1 MKNEESSNHVVIKTK
16 DTPSD
21 THIAYKVSVV
31 SIVVNVVLSLFKF
44 FAGIFAHSGAMVS
57 DAIHSASDVFST
69 FIVIIGVKISGRE
82 SDNSHRYGHERMECV
97 ASVVL
102 AAILMV
108 TSLGIGY
115 SGFMQILHSQE
126 TEIKVPGIL
135 ALVAAVVS
143 IAVKEWMYHY
153 TMHAAKKINSGAL
166 KADAWHHRSDA
177 LSSIGSLIGILGARL
192 GFPAAD
198 PIMSIVICVIILKA
212 AFDILKDSID
222 KMVDKSC
229 DEETIKKME
238 ESVMKVKGVMHIDDI
253 KTRLFG
259 NKIYVDVEISAD
271 GNMSLFDAHDIAEN
285 VHHQLEHDFTDVK
298 HCMVHV
304 NPH

>member
-1 MKNEESSNHVVIKTK
+1 MKNNSSIPVTIKTK
-16 DTPSD
+16 ESRSD
-21 THIAYKVSVV
+21 TYIAYKVSVV
-31 SIVVNVVLSLFKF
+31 SIVINVVLSLFKF
-44 FAGIFAHSGAMVS
+44 LAGIIASSGAMVS

-82 SDNSHRYGHERMECV
+82 SDDSHRYGHERMECV

-115 SGFMQILHSQE
+115 SGFMQILNSRE
-126 TEIKVPGIL
+126 TEIKIPGVL
-135 ALVAAVVS
+135 ALVAAIVS

-153 TMHAAKKINSGAL
+153 TMHSAKKINSGAL

-212 AFDILKDSID
+212 AFDILKDAID

-229 DEETIKKME
+229 DEKTIE
-238 ESVMKVKGVMHIDDI
+238 EMKDRVLTVNGVMHIDDI

-259 NKIYVDVEISAD
+259 NKVYVDIEISAD
-271 GNMSLFDAHDIAEN
+271 GNMTLFEAHDIAED
-285 VHHQLEHDFTDVK
+285 VHDLMEKDFPDVK